1 MADFYTLTVKNI
13 KPLTPT
19 SVAIT
24 FTIPKELKQVFAFLP
39 GQYITLKKE
48 IKGKELRRAYS
59 ISSSPQRDYMTIGVK
74 RVDKGGFSE
83 YANKELKVGDELD
96 VMPPE
101 GRFIF
106 KRSDGPKN
114 IAAFAAGSGITPI
127 MSIIKAVL
135 GSHPNNKFVLVNGNK
150 SNKETMFYKD
160 LVKLQLEYANRF
172 FIYFTNS
179 KTPEEGSLFGRI
191 DTSTVNYALKN
202 KHKDTHFDS
211 FYLCGPEDM
220 IHLVS
225 NALQENGIEKE
236 KIYFELFTASETIAE
251 TAPATLDG
259 KTQVTIKLDDEE
271 FSLTMGK
278 NDIVL
283 DTVLKENI
291 DAPYSCQG
299 GVCSSCIARITE
311 GKAEMVK
318 NQILTD
324 GEIEEG
330 LILTCQAKPMT
341 PTLTVDYDDV

>member
-1 MADFYTLTVKNI
+1 MADFYPLTVQKINQ
-13 KPLTPT
+13 LTPT

-24 FTIPKELKQVFAFLP
+24 FEIPKGLKQVFAFVP
-39 GQYITLKKE
+39 GQYITIRKE

-59 ISSSPQRDYMTIGVK
+59 ISSSPKRDYMTIGVK

-83 YANKELKVGDELD
+83 FANTQLKEGDVLE

-101 GRFIF
+101 GRFLF
-106 KRSDGPKN
+106 KRSDEPKN

-135 GSHPNNKFVLVNGNK
+135 ASNHNNKFVLVYGNR
-150 SNKETMFYKD
+150 SNKETMFYKE

-202 KHKDTHFDS
+202 KHKDITFDA

-225 NALQENGIEKE
+225 NTLQENGIEKE
-236 KIYFELFTASETIAE
+236 KIYFELFTTSETIAE
-251 TAPATLDG
+251 TAPIAADG
-259 KTQVTIKLDDEE
+259 KTQLTVILDDEE
-271 FSLTMGK
+271 FSLTMSK

-299 GVCSSCIARITE
+299 GVCSTCIARITE

-324 GEIEEG
+324 GEIQEG
-330 LILTCQAKPMT
+330 FILTCQAKPLT
-341 PTLTVDYDDV
+341 PTLKVDYDDV